1 MALLLAV
8 FQKLR
13 LVREKNQLT
22 LEVAKYSSGLDRIQK
37 NIERTQKRYTSLFQ
51 QLESQAKSMQNNA
64 SMYFRS
70 MAGFG
75 TDSVN
80 PWSLGGM
87 NGYIYQNMLDIAV
100 KNGLSQET
108 AEAMRDEYMTNG
120 KFLTKEDP
128 DNAGK
133 YIYENYTED
142 DVKIFMQ
149 AMNAARM
156 MQDQA
161 RMGVQQASQ
170 QYSDNVSIWL
180 EAQKE
185 QLQAE
190 QDAALDA
197 LSYQETMMELDK
209 TQRETRLTRINQE
222 IQSYDQ
228 LISNEAQNAAPKF
241 GLG

>member
-100 KNGLSQET
+100 KNGLSQGT

-120 KFLTKEDP
+120 KFKTKEDP

-133 YIYENYTED
+133 YIYEDRSEE
-142 DVKIFMQ
+142 
-149 AMNAARM
+149 R
-156 MQDQA
+156 
-161 RMGVQQASQ
+161 R
-170 QYSDNVSIWL
+170 
-180 EAQKE
+180 
-185 QLQAE
+185 
-190 QDAALDA
+190 
-197 LSYQETMMELDK
+197 
-209 TQRETRLTRINQE
+209 
-222 IQSYDQ
+222 
-228 LISNEAQNAAPKF
+228 
-241 GLG
+241 